1 MTAEAGD
8 AEPVPA
14 VAEGRPRQV
23 TLRAM
28 LACKG
33 IVTSWLAV
41 GGAPP
46 TPRFEVTGLLPP
58 QAWVELLD
66 ESGEDPLLVPVP
78 PPPKVA

>member
-1 MTAEAGD
+1 
-8 AEPVPA
+8 
-14 VAEGRPRQV
+14 
-23 TLRAM
+23 M

-33 IVTSWLAV
+33 LVTSWLAV

-46 TPRFEVTGLLPP
+46 TPRFEITGLLPP

-66 ESGEDPLLVPVP
+66 VTGEDPLLVPVP